1 MLSIPVLAEIEGV
14 SVFRDDENPA
24 NFYYLPSRPTIA
36 RGENGKPQFT
46 FMRYQFAI
54 ERPGA
59 EPGGGYLVFT
69 TVMREDQQ
77 VLAKVRQ
84 ALQSRLRSEMPTTTV
99 LPEVT
104 LAPVDF
110 SEGEVRLIIMQNDKF
125 VKALNLGKPSLFGD
139 NTASLAVELT
149 ADGAT
154 LFYEALRKQGSV
166 AAIEY
171 DLVFPVRLPAIT
183 IRGHVDSRE
192 VKEAVIGYTKEQV
205 SSSDTWGNDESHEV
219 AHRSSIAET
228 MESQGLIKLEI
239 LKGNVELG
247 QDDLE
252 SLRAFAFQAMDA
264 FIKEHFLKGGTVE
277 TEQDRQSQWMNYLQ
291 QDVQARFDLDVS
303 YRDVIKRQYNPSAQI
318 NPSFLGVPVDDVL
331 IEIDL
336 GNAPWFFNTLTVD
349 VDTNFDFAKYGDFVH
364 SVVGHFSYDQLRPDG
379 TRITKRDSLAFTAA
393 DNKPKKFESRIA
405 AVGKD
410 SYHVDIEVNYKSG
423 PVLQSVLDRRDST
436 LRHCTLNVPNP
447 GIIEI
452 RLATAPGAFDDSLT
466 GIEVEIEYA
475 DPRQNVPRAVETVLL
490 DAKTP
495 AATYKR
501 VIYAPWDKPYRYRV
515 TYVLKDAAGNV
526 QRTAGDWLE
535 GAADGQN
542 LSIHT
547 PFEDSFNLNVIP
559 LVDWQE
565 VRELIVDLEYE
576 DQANGYRVQ
585 RTLSFSKDQTSM
597 LPWRFLLRDKAR
609 RAYRYR
615 QTTLMHSGASE
626 DSGWITQET
635 DGSLKVGNAPNGLIK
650 VEVDASDLNFTDDV
664 KRVLVRLNYH
674 DPALPGP
681 DETALMF
688 RDPAAQTWTVTLG
701 PTVREYSYDVTYF
714 MKDNTQRQRT
724 GLRGTLGAIQ
734 EFLVVPV
741 QPDA

>member
-14 SVFRDDENPA
+14 TVFRDDENPA
-24 NFYYLPSRPTIA
+24 NFYYLPSKPVIA
-36 RGENGKPQFT
+36 PGANGKPQFT

-69 TVMREDQQ
+69 TVMRESPQT
-77 VLAKVRQ
+77 LAKIRQ

-110 SEGEVRLIIMQNDKF
+110 TEGEVRLIIMQNDKF
-125 VKALNLGKPSLFGD
+125 IKAVNLGKPSLFGD
-139 NTASLAVELT
+139 NIASLAVELT

-171 DLVFPVRLPAIT
+171 DLTFPVRLPAIT
-183 IRGHVDSRE
+183 IRGHVDSKE

-219 AHRSSIAET
+219 AHRTSIAET
-228 MESQGLIKLEI
+228 MESQGLIQLEI
-239 LKGNVELG
+239 LKGTAELG
-247 QDDLE
+247 QDDME

-264 FIKEHFLKGGTVE
+264 FIKEHFLKGGTIE
-277 TEQDRQSQWMNYLQ
+277 TDKDRESQWMSYLQ
-291 QDVQARFDLDVS
+291 QDIQARFDLNVS

-349 VDTNFDFAKYGDFVH
+349 VDTNFDFTRYGDFVH
-364 SVVGHFSYDQLRPDG
+364 SVVGHFSYDQVRPDG
-379 TRITKRDSLAFTAA
+379 TRITKRDSLAFTAT

-410 SYHVDIEVNYKSG
+410 TYHVEVDVNYKSG
-423 PVLQSVLDRRDST
+423 PVLKSTLEGRDTT
-436 LRHCTLNVPNP
+436 LRHCTLSVPNP

-452 RLATAPGAFDDSLT
+452 NLSTAPGAFNDKLT

-475 DPRQNVPRAVETVLL
+475 DSHQNVPHAVETVLL
-490 DAKTP
+490 DDKTP

-501 VIYAPWDKPYRYRV
+501 VIYAPWTQPYRSRV
-515 TYVLKDAAGNV
+515 TYVLKDDAGNM

-535 GAADGQN
+535 HAPGAQN
-542 LSIHT
+542 LAIHT

-559 LVDWQE
+559 LADWEE
-565 VRELIVDLEYE
+565 VRQLLVDLDYE
-576 DQANGYRVQ
+576 DPANGYRMQ
-585 RTLSFSKDQTSM
+585 TTLSFSRDQAGM
-597 LPWRFLLRDKAR
+597 LPWRFMLRDKTR
-609 RAYRYR
+609 RGYRFR
-615 QTTLMHSGASE
+615 QTTLLHNGASE
-626 DSGWITQET
+626 DSGWVTQES
-635 DGSLKVGNAPNGLIK
+635 DGSLKVGNAPHGLCR
-650 VEVDASDLNFTDDV
+650 VEVDPGDLDWGSSV
-664 KRVLVRLNYH
+664 KRALVRLSYH
-674 DPALPGP
+674 DPALPAA
-681 DETALMF
+681 DEAALMF
-688 RDPAAQTWTVTLG
+688 RDAAPQTWTVTLG
-701 PTVREYSYDVTYF
+701 PAVREYSYDVTYF
-714 MKDNTQRQRT
+714 LKDGTQRPLT
-724 GLRGTLGAIQ
+724 GQHAPLGATQ
-734 EFLVVPV
+734 EFLILPE
-741 QPDA
+741 PPSA

>member
-14 SVFRDDENPA
+14 TVFRDDENPA
-24 NFYYLPSRPTIA
+24 NFYYLPSKPTIA
-36 RGENGKPQFT
+36 QGENGKPQFT

-69 TVMREDQQ
+69 TVMREDGQK
-77 VLAKVRQ
+77 LAKIRQ
-84 ALQSRLRSEMPTTTV
+84 ALQSRLRSEMPTTAI

-110 SEGEVRLIIMQNDKF
+110 TEGEVRLIIMQSDKF
-125 VKALNLGKPSLFGD
+125 VKALNLGRPSLFGD

-171 DLVFPVRLPAIT
+171 DLTFPVRLPAIT
-183 IRGHVDSRE
+183 IRGHVDSKE

-219 AHRSSIAET
+219 AHRTSIAET
-228 MESQGLIKLEI
+228 MESQGLIQLEI

-264 FIKEHFLKGGTVE
+264 FIKEHFLKGGTIE
-277 TEQDRQSQWMNYLQ
+277 TDKDRESQWMSYLQ
-291 QDVQARFDLDVS
+291 QDIHARFDLNVS
-303 YRDVIKRQYNPSAQI
+303 YRDVIKRGYNPSAQI
-318 NPSFLGVPVDDVL
+318 NPSFLGVPVDEVL

-364 SVVGHFSYDQLRPDG
+364 SVVGHFTYDQLRPDG
-379 TRITKRDSLAFTAA
+379 TRLTKRDSLAFTAA

-410 SYHVDIEVNYKSG
+410 TYHVDIEVNYKSG
-423 PVLQSVLDRRDST
+423 PVLQSVLEKRDST

-447 GIIEI
+447 GIIE
-452 RLATAPGAFDDSLT
+452 LNLSTPPGAFDDRLT

-495 AATYKR
+495 ATTYKR
-501 VIYAPWDKPYRYRV
+501 VIYASWDKPYRYRV
-515 TYVLKDAAGNV
+515 TYVLKDDAGNV
-526 QRTAGDWLE
+526 QRTAGEWLE
-535 GAADGQN
+535 GAPDSQN
-542 LSIHT
+542 LAIHT
-547 PFEDSFNLNVIP
+547 PFEDAFNLNVIP

-565 VRELIVDLEYE
+565 VRELLVDLEY
-576 DQANGYRVQ
+576 DDPANGYRVQ
-585 RTLSFSKDQTSM
+585 RTLSFSKDQAAM
-597 LPWRFLLRDKAR
+597 LPWRFMLRDKSR
-609 RAYRYR
+609 RAYRSR
-615 QTTLMHSGASE
+615 QMTLLQNGASE
-626 DSGWITQET
+626 DSGWIDQTS
-635 DGSLKVGNAPNGLIK
+635 DGSLKVGNAPFGLTK
-650 VEVDASDLNFTDDV
+650 VEVDPSDLNFTDDV
-664 KRVLVRLNYH
+664 KRVLVRLTYH
-674 DPALPGP
+674 DPALPKP

-688 RDPAAQTWTVTLG
+688 RDAAPQTWTVTLG
-701 PTVREYSYDVTYF
+701 PTVRDYSYDVTYF
-714 MKDNTQRQRT
+714 MKDGTQRPLT
-724 GLRGTLGAIQ
+724 GQHGTLGATQ
-734 EFLVVPV
+734 EFLIVPAA
-741 QPDA
+741 PGA